1 MPSSFSR
8 TFRSLEVESEGRTRA
23 ILLGAGILLG
33 AWGAWFGLA
42 RLSVYV
48 SSDTAELEVARATD
62 PVDAPVSGRV
72 IELNVQLDQQ
82 VKEGDV
88 LAVLDSET
96 QRLQLA
102 EATARADGIVP
113 QLAATRATLEAE
125 QRALDDQGEQSHSAV
140 DEARARLKETQV
152 AAKMQTSEA
161 DRLEGLRAR
170 GAVSEIEAERA
181 RSLADQKNA
190 QLLALRSELSKLQ
203 HESHTNSDDRR
214 TRISGLQGEASKLD
228 ADLVALRANIDTIQH
243 DIERRSI
250 RAPASGRLGEIGN
263 VRLGSVLREGE
274 RIATIVA
281 SGNLRVVAQ
290 FPPASA
296 LGRVKEGQTARVRL
310 EGFPWTEYGDITAQ
324 VTEVAS
330 AVREN
335 HARVELVI
343 LKHSPLVPLQH
354 GMPASVEIEVD
365 RASPLQLTLRAAG
378 QLVAKTAAADPTT
391 TSAAPA
397 AAGEPH
403 GGGR

>member
-23 ILLGAGILLG
+23 ALLGAALILG
-33 AWGAWFGLA
+33 AWSAWFVLA

-72 IELNVQLDQQ
+72 IELNVQLDQL

-96 QRLQLA
+96 ERLQLA
-102 EATARADGIVP
+102 EATARAEGIAP
-113 QLAATRATLEAE
+113 QLAATRETLAAE
-125 QRALDDQGEQSHSAV
+125 ERALGDLGQQSHSAV
-140 DEARARLKETQV
+140 DEARAKVKEAQV
-152 AAKMQTSEA
+152 AAKMQTNEA
-161 DRLEGLRAR
+161 DRLEALRAR

-181 RSLADQKNA
+181 RSLSDQKNA
-190 QLLALRSELSKLQ
+190 QLSALRSELSKLQ

-214 TRISGLQGEASKLD
+214 TRISGLQREASKLD
-228 ADLVALRANIDTIQH
+228 ADLAALRANIDTIQH

-250 RAPASGRLGEIGN
+250 RAPASGRLGEVGT
-263 VRLGSVLREGE
+263 VRLGSVLKEGE

-290 FPPASA
+290 LPPASA
-296 LGRVKEGQTARVRL
+296 LGRVKEGQLARVRL
-310 EGFPWTEYGDITAQ
+310 EGFPWTEYGDVTAQ

-330 AVREN
+330 EVREN

-343 LKHSPLVPLQH
+343 LKHSALIPMQH

-365 RASPLQLTLRAAG
+365 RASPLQLVLRSAG
-378 QLVAKTAAADPTT
+378 QLVAKTK
-391 TSAAPA
+391 SEPA
-397 AAGEPH
+397 VAVGPATAS
-403 GGGR
+403 GGGK